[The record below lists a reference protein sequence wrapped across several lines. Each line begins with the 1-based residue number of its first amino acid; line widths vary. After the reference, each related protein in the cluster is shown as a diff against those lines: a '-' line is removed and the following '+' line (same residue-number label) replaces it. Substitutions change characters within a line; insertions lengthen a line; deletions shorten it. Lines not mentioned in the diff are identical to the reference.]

1 MSYWYKYK
9 VKIDDFE
16 DTIYIKVYNL
26 TDLLDDKNEEFKVNN
41 SFGSW
46 RELFY
51 PILSHIKTAEWGYRS
66 RGYLSRWIARNICNA
81 FFECL
86 TEDLI
91 EQKIT
96 YRLPYKYLA
105 RLSVREMDI
114 FDKKSLRLY
123 RTDLVVMMHKG
134 ARRRTGGIL
143 YHAKFTDRWRRILE
157 EKIDN
162 RERYSKIETDG
173 KSKSI

>member
-1 MSYWYKYK
+1 MPTPKSNESKK
-9 VKIDDFE
+9 EFIGRCIPFVFS
-16 DTIYIKVYNL
+16 
-26 TDLLDDKNEEFKVNN
+26 DDKNEEFKVNN

-51 PILSHIKTAEWGYRS
+51 PVLSHIKTAEWGYRS

-143 YHAKFTDRWRRILE
+143 YGGVQKLLLSSSGIR
-157 EKIDN
+157 
-162 RERYSKIETDG
+162 
-173 KSKSI
+173 